1 MNINELFT
9 IQNTISVVL
18 LLCTILLV
26 IKLLNT
32 KSEHAKDKEQAIAD
46 KTNLEAANQL
56 INSLNAKTQNLE
68 DQISSLQESRT
79 KLIADKNQLSFDNDR
94 LNKESEQLNES
105 IDNYD
110 AQLKQINAENAEL
123 RATVEANEKLNAE
136 LEKRFEANNND
147 LKEQMKVI
155 GNTLVKA
162 GTEDLNNSSK
172 SILKSFIFFLLY
184 LYSIGNVIDDNF
196 RTSFSFIVFI
206 LLMSDKKYVEL
217 DLAKSITSSK
227 LFIK

>member
-1 MNINELFT
+1 MYDKGKQAEEKENYNMEAISVVATVNTLKRLTNINELFT

-79 KLIADKNQLSFDNDR
+79 KLIADKNQW
-94 LNKESEQLNES
+94 K
-105 IDNYD
+105 I
-110 AQLKQINAENAEL
+110 
-123 RATVEANEKLNAE
+123 
-136 LEKRFEANNND
+136 
-147 LKEQMKVI
+147 
-155 GNTLVKA
+155 
-162 GTEDLNNSSK
+162 
-172 SILKSFIFFLLY
+172 
-184 LYSIGNVIDDNF
+184 
-196 RTSFSFIVFI
+196 
-206 LLMSDKKYVEL
+206 
-217 DLAKSITSSK
+217 
-227 LFIK
+227 